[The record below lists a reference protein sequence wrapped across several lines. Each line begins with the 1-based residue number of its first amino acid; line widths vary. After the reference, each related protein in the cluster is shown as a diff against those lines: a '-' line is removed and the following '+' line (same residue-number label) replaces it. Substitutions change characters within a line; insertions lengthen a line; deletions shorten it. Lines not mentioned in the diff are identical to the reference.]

1 MNELTN
7 SGTRVIAS
15 DVINVDS
22 VVHTGTKIT
31 LGLDNKKLGEISLQR
46 KDEVKTLAA
55 MRKSVRVGE

>member
-15 DVINVDS
+15 DVINVDL
-22 VVHTGTKIT
+22 VVHIGTKIT